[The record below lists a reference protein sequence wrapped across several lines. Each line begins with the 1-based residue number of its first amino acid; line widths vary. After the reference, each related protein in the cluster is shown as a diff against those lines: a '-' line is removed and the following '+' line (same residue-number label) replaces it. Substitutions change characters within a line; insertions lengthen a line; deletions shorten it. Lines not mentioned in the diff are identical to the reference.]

1 MHAKII
7 VMNRK
12 ETKHLM
18 KRLVFLMLCLLAIG
32 GASLAADQE
41 LDLRQYTLDN
51 GLEVILARD
60 TTAPTAASYI
70 WYRVGGA
77 NDPAGKSGFSH
88 LFEHL
93 MFEGSPHLP
102 SGRMDHLLER
112 VGGSSNAF
120 AATDVT
126 GYYNTVPSH
135 QLPLALW
142 VEADRMGGLNVTQ
155 ESLDNQRAIVIE
167 EIQLRYDNSPYG
179 TAVRALLTTPYS
191 YEPYQRPIAGSI
203 EDVNKA
209 TLEDVLA
216 FHRNYYVPNNATLV
230 VAGDIDFDKTQSL
243 IDEYFA
249 PIPRGDEPPALPEF
263 VLADQEE
270 AEYIIIED
278 PLINIPALLVAY
290 EIPPLAHEDFP
301 ALDLLSRV
309 LSVGDSSR
317 LAKRLVDTGKALQA
331 DAWIIDNRGPG
342 LFAFILLANLGVE
355 LEELEAAAYEE
366 LRTIIEEGVPQEEL
380 DKVIAGIR
388 SRGILGLETALGL
401 ASSIQSANYYFGDP
415 QAVFTGINRYEAVAS
430 EDIQRVAIEYLEDSD
445 RHVFNVVLSEA
456 EPAPKVVPYAAED
469 AIEQEPNYRY
479 VIEQSEPPPPLD
491 SNEFSFPTI
500 SENVLD
506 NGLEVVVIE
515 QPNMPIISLD
525 VYFAGG
531 STAAPQDLPGLASMT
546 GSLITRGTAARSAQ
560 DIAGAIEQVGG
571 AVGSSAGSDSMSL
584 GVFALI
590 EDADLAFDLLADMT
604 LNANFPENEIER
616 ERAQRVSSLE
626 ASLAEPGYVAG
637 RTFGRLL
644 YEGHPY
650 GNAVTFESLESI
662 TRDDLVAFYESR
674 RQPDN
679 AVLIIAGAITTEEGL
694 AYAEQHFANWEG
706 SAEAVTYPPLP
717 ERSGQRILLV
727 DRPGSTQA
735 NFLLGNIGIQGAS
748 LDYFP
753 ARVMNHVLGGTFS
766 SRLVQNIREEK
777 GYTYSIGSGFSYPA
791 DTGRFVVSAAV
802 RNDVIAPALEEV
814 FKEIE
819 RIQTEPLTDE
829 EINDARD
836 GIVGEFV
843 FGLETYQDFVET
855 VASYKIRGVELDR
868 LNKWLGYIKDVSK
881 DDVLDIANSYIHPED
896 FIIVVVGDA
905 SAIQE
910 QLETLGE
917 VTLLEAE

>member
-1 MHAKII
+1 
-7 VMNRK
+7 
-12 ETKHLM
+12 M

-216 FHRNYYVPNNATLV
+216 FHRSYYVPNNATLV

-243 IDEYFA
+243 VDEYFA
-249 PIPRGDEPPALPEF
+249 PIPRGDEPPSLPEF

-270 AEYIIIED
+270 AEYILIED

-706 SAEAVTYPPLP
+706 SAEAVTYPSLP

-814 FKEIE
+814 FKEID